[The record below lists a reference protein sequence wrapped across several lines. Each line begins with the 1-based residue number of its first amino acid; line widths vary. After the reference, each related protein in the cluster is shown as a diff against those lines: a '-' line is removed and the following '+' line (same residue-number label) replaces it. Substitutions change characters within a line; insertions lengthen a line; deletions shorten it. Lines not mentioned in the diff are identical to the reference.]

1 MVYYLSSHYLFAL
14 AVLESGPGVCLSVY
28 TSLRHRAEEEE
39 EGLIAPLSRFY
50 PSLGGRNVE
59 TGWVNSFPG
68 ATDPVR
74 PFP

>member
-1 MVYYLSSHYLFAL
+1 MKDEEEEEKIDEPV
-14 AVLESGPGVCLSVY
+14 EEEEE
-28 TSLRHRAEEEE
+28 EEEE